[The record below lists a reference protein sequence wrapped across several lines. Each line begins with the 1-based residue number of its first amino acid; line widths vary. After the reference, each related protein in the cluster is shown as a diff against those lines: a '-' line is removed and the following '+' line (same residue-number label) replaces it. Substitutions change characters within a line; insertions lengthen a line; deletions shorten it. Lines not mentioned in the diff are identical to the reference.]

1 MTQDERNRLSE
12 ERANIMSFINR
23 ASERV
28 RDIDERLRLLDDGK
42 DKPDFSGAVERMKK
56 KGLL

>member
-28 RDIDERLRLLDDGK
+28 RDIDERLRLDDGK